1 MKKIITEEQNEG
13 MESLLGEI
21 ITVFCCRYI
30 YTGKLTGIDNDCILL
45 ENPSIVYETGEFDN
59 KEWGDVQ
66 KLPQDKW
73 YIQKASIES
82 FGIMK

>member
-1 MKKIITEEQNEG
+1 MKKIVTEESNEG
-13 MESLLGEI
+13 FESLLGEI

-30 YTGKLTGIDNDCILL
+30 YTGKLIGIDTECILL
-45 ENPSIVYETGEFDN
+45 ENPSIVYETGPFTEGDW
-59 KEWGDVQ
+59 KDVQ
-66 KLPQDKW
+66 KLPKDKW